1 MEKPIQILLTNDDGI
16 QSPGLWAAAG
26 ALSELGYVHVV
37 APRDQFSG
45 AGRSLPSTSDGII
58 TPQQMQVNG
67 KLWTV
72 YSVGGTPAQAILH
85 AICEILPERPDL
97 IVSGINYGENL
108 GVGITVSGTVGAAM
122 EGAGN
127 GIPALAISLETD
139 ESDHLS
145 YSTHIDFSA
154 AAYFTTIFGRMML
167 SQRLPEDVD
176 LLKVD
181 VPCDASPETPWEVTR
196 LSRQTYFEAI
206 KPKRTSWDQPERVG
220 YRRINELGREGVD
233 TDVFALRVKR
243 VVSVTPVSLDLTSR
257 VDLGDFDQLLRGS

>member
-1 MEKPIQILLTNDDGI
+1 
-16 QSPGLWAAAG
+16 
-26 ALSELGYVHVV
+26 
-37 APRDQFSG
+37 
-45 AGRSLPSTSDGII
+45 
-58 TPQQMQVNG
+58 
-67 KLWTV
+67 
-72 YSVGGTPAQAILH
+72 
-85 AICEILPERPDL
+85 
-97 IVSGINYGENL
+97 
-108 GVGITVSGTVGAAM
+108 
-122 EGAGN
+122 
-127 GIPALAISLETD
+127 
-139 ESDHLS
+139 
-145 YSTHIDFSA
+145 
-154 AAYFTTIFGRMML
+154 MML

-257 VDLGDFDQLLRGS
+257 VDLGDFDQLLRRS